1 MSLLPPRSGPAPL
14 PNVWCDGRARFSAAQ
29 LAWSARAQ
37 DLPPTRNVLR
47 LAADHIRGAAMSDM
61 NYVRLF
67 AGPDGES
74 HFEDVPVA
82 FSPSDWG
89 PPVPPFAVSARQS
102 AEGVR
107 FASYPP
113 GWRFEHQSPR
123 RMYLIVLVGSAAFQ
137 ASDGDIRYVHAGGV
151 LLAEDTVGMG
161 HTTWNADDDAVLVIA
176 TMPLA
181 S

>member
-1 MSLLPPRSGPAPL
+1 
-14 PNVWCDGRARFSAAQ
+14 
-29 LAWSARAQ
+29 
-37 DLPPTRNVLR
+37 
-47 LAADHIRGAAMSDM
+47 MSDM

-67 AGPDGES
+67 AGPDGET

-82 FSPSDWG
+82 FTPSAYG
-89 PPVPPFAVSARQS
+89 PPVPPFAVSAQQS

-113 GWRFEHQSPR
+113 GWRLEHQSPR

-137 ASDGDIRYVHAGGV
+137 ASDGDRYLHPGGV
-151 LLAEDTVGMG
+151 LLCEDTLGKG
-161 HTTWNADDDAVLVIA
+161 HTTWNAGDDAVLVIA
-176 TMPLA
+176 TIPFA